1 MLHAGEDSTV
11 TARQR
16 DSTVTVRVDPGP
28 SVAPVPPPPPPLEVT
43 TSLSRTGL
51 SWADTESPLP
61 LQRLV
66 HAESYAES
74 SGSGAL
80 HHAESSSSVARVG
93 ASGFFSRRLSVKPGG
108 RRYSVEKRGQR
119 ISVCRIS
126 KYEEAEVLVDEV
138 DVPPEIFDV
147 LANNMPRLLQL
158 ISHWSKRTGEV
169 TVEQFERVLHTL
181 GVRYTAEQVSKLFRV
196 LDADANGKVGLDE
209 MSPDPES
216 P

>member
-1 MLHAGEDSTV
+1 MANLPEPLQASPEPLQASPEPLQ
-11 TARQR
+11 ASPEPLQASPCRQR
-16 DSTVTVRVDPGP
+16 DSTVVVRVDPRP
-28 SVAPVPPPPPPLEVT
+28 SIAPVPPPPPV
-43 TSLSRTGL
+43 LSQAG
-51 SWADTESPLP
+51 TESLLP
-61 LQRLV
+61 
-66 HAESYAES
+66 
-74 SGSGAL
+74 L
-80 HHAESSSSVARVG
+80 HHAESSTSVARVG
-93 ASGFFSRRLSVKPGG
+93 DSGFFSRRLSIKPGG
-108 RRYSVEKRGQR
+108 RRYSIEKRGHRISVQR
-119 ISVCRIS
+119 IS
-126 KYEEAEVLVDEV
+126 KHEEAEVLNDEV

-209 MSPDPES
+209 MNPDPKS